1 MLLPVILELA
11 TVIMEKKGDIAEQG
25 VALLKR
31 LFLCSAIF
39 RREIFGRISSHIMM
53 LTALSNAQGGSRS
66 VSFGQHVKRER
77 QS

>member
-31 LFLCSAIF
+31 LFCAVPF
-39 RREIFGRISSHIMM
+39 FG
-53 LTALSNAQGGSRS
+53 GRS
-66 VSFGQHVKRER
+66 LDA
-77 QS
+77 